1 MVSES
6 FHIFDFPFL
15 IAQFCMQEVSTMLY
29 KQRVIHIYP
38 LADLKEAFFFIY
50 ALTTI
55 CVLCFGKMLL
65 GTECDK
71 SCDN

>member
-1 MVSES
+1 
-6 FHIFDFPFL
+6 
-15 IAQFCMQEVSTMLY
+15 MQEVSTMLY